1 MPAALE
7 NPERPAPETVGKRI
21 ARLRSEH
28 SWTQQALALRLAISR
43 VAVSHIE
50 MDLTIPSERTVI
62 LLAGLFK
69 LSPQALVEGTTYPLA
84 KAERLPETTCS
95 YTQLELNL
103 ALFEN
108 DLEWLEKL
116 PNSLEKSR
124 LTAQTL
130 ESWTPRLAK
139 LAETGSGEHERELL
153 DSARLKLRKWL
164 DDLH

>member
-1 MPAALE
+1 M
-7 NPERPAPETVGKRI
+7 
-21 ARLRSEH
+21 
-28 SWTQQALALRLAISR
+28 
-43 VAVSHIE
+43 
-50 MDLTIPSERTVI
+50 
-62 LLAGLFK
+62 LAGLFK

-116 PNSLEKSR
+116 PNSPEKSR

-130 ESWTPRLAK
+130 ESWTPRLAS

-153 DSARLKLRKWL
+153 ENARLKLRKWL
-164 DDLH
+164 DNLH